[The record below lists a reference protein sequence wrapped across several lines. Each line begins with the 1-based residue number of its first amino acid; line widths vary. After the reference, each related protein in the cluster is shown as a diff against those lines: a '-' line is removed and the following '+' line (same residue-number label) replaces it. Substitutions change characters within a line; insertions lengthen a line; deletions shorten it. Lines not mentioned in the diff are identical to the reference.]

1 MPGDVRS
8 RVDRETPNPLPMVW
22 ITNHCLYTVV
32 VTTWTANYLYCRT
45 QIQSY
50 GEWRQHY
57 QQEACFRSRGNRP
70 LPARVKSDTST
81 WCWSPELLFYQAS
94 NPEILHLYRKIRHKS
109 LTITSPVSPEINRHF
124 ICDVPLNYFYYR
136 HIHVYVCG
144 SRNIDK
150 ILKKKM
156 FII

>member
-1 MPGDVRS
+1 MNNKS
-8 RVDRETPNPLPMVW
+8 LL
-22 ITNHCLYTVV
+22 IYCFV

-57 QQEACFRSRGNRP
+57 QPEACFRSRGNRP

-81 WCWSPELLFYQAS
+81 WCWSPELLFYPAS

-109 LTITSPVSPEINRHF
+109 LTITSPVSPEISRHF